1 MKHSTAHREA
11 LVFRKEKPIN
21 KNPTIH
27 KQIKIKRNKKMAKSK
42 HRINKMIFQTQD
54 RKHIPLSEEHK
65 YILMNHREP
74 LPIGSKQNEILPR
87 ATRRTIRP
95 QHI

>member
-1 MKHSTAHREA
+1 
-11 LVFRKEKPIN
+11 
-21 KNPTIH
+21 
-27 KQIKIKRNKKMAKSK
+27 MAKSK
-42 HRINKMIFQTQD
+42 NRINKMIFQTQD

-87 ATRRTIRP
+87 ATGRTVRP